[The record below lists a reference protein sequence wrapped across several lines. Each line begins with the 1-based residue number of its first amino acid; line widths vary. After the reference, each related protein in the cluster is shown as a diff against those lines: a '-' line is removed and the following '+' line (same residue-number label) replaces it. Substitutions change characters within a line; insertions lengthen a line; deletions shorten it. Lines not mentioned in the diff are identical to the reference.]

1 MCALRPF
8 RNSTR
13 AVVLT
18 NPDAKHDDVQHI
30 VADPG
35 HALGA
40 VTIGVVADEALRAVE
55 ELDILILAR
64 ESPGESNGGGLGA
77 QVGPDS
83 LRSSVG
89 VSLGSHVVSG
99 EISPIIP
106 RVPMDLDSLDGAS
119 ARCEMSGKPVFVP
132 TDHYLVQ

>member
-30 VADPG
+30 VAAPG

-99 EISPIIP
+99 EISPTKGA
-106 RVPMDLDSLDGAS
+106 DWAS
-119 ARCEMSGKPVFVP
+119 ARCEMSGKPVVFVP
-132 TDHYLVQ
+132 TDHYVYRYLPGKV

>member
-30 VADPG
+30 VAAPG

-64 ESPGESNGGGLGA
+64 EGPGESNGGGLGA

-83 LRSSVG
+83 LRSSVALAWA
-89 VSLGSHVVSG
+89 VMSCRERSHL
-99 EISPIIP
+99 P
-106 RVPMDLDSLDGAS
+106 RVPIGWGK
-119 ARCEMSGKPVFVP
+119 REVWCEIGKPVFVP